1 MYPLNGAHMPCLSRY
16 LNLWEE
22 PTTPP
27 PPPLSPYLS
36 GIEGGGGEG
45 GGGGGTFSIMI
56 NLAEIG
62 HHIFRCGQH
71 YRNQEMLVWWGNIGG
86 SRYTKKGGVH
96 VKDPFSK
103 PYFTQVTKI

>member
-22 PTTPP
+22 PTTPTP
-27 PPPLSPYLS
+27 PSPYLS
-36 GIEGGGGEG
+36 GIDGGGGG
-45 GGGGGTFSIMI
+45 GVRGGGGGTFSIMI

-71 YRNQEMLVWWGNIGG
+71 YRNQEMLVWWEDIGG
-86 SRYTKKGGVH
+86 FRYTTKGGVH
-96 VKDPFSK
+96 V
-103 PYFTQVTKI
+103 